1 MYQLLKSF
9 LFKLDPEKSHN
20 LALKWMHLMPS
31 FLFKAPHKI
40 PQQLLGYTFDHPVGL
55 AAGLDKNAQHID
67 ALARLGFSFIEVGTV
82 TPRPQLGN
90 AKPRMFRLPE
100 SKALINRMGFNNHGV
115 DELVENIQRSNYQG
129 ILGINIGKNK
139 ETPIEKAVDDYLICL
154 KKVYSHA
161 SYITVNISSPNTPDL
176 RDLHHQEHL
185 SKLISELRSEQLLLS
200 ERHQKYV
207 PLLIKVSPDETNESL
222 KRTAD
227 IIAFNG
233 IDGIIATNTTNDR
246 AGVEKQPMAHETGGL
261 SGAPL
266 KDRATASLKIIRQ
279 TVGEDL
285 ALIASGGVTDKESA
299 LEKIAAGANLVQ
311 LYTGLIYEGPALI
324 HAITKEIARKKD

>member
-1 MYQLLKSF
+1 
-9 LFKLDPEKSHN
+9 
-20 LALKWMHLMPS
+20 MHPIS
-31 FLFKAPHKI
+31 P
-40 PQQLLGYTFDHPVGL
+40 
-55 AAGLDKNAQHID
+55 
-67 ALARLGFSFIEVGTV
+67 
-82 TPRPQLGN
+82 
-90 AKPRMFRLPE
+90 
-100 SKALINRMGFNNHGV
+100 LIF
-115 DELVENIQRSNYQG
+115 
-129 ILGINIGKNK
+129 
-139 ETPIEKAVDDYLICL
+139 
-154 KKVYSHA
+154 
-161 SYITVNISSPNTPDL
+161 
-176 RDLHHQEHL
+176 HHQ
-185 SKLISELRSEQLLLS
+185 RSEQLLLS

-227 IIAFNG
+227 IIVSNG

-246 AGVEKQPMAHETGGL
+246 TGVEKQPMADETGGL

-266 KDRATASLKIIRQ
+266 QDRATASLKIIRQ

-324 HAITKEIARKKD
+324 HAITKEMARKKD

>member
-31 FLFKAPHKI
+31 FLFKAPHSI

-55 AAGLDKNAQHID
+55 AAGLDKNAQHLD
-67 ALARLGFSFIEVGTV
+67 ALARLGFSFVEVGTV

-90 AKPRMFRLPE
+90 AKPRMFRLPK

-115 DELVENIQRSNYQG
+115 DELVENVQRSNYQG

-139 ETPIEKAVDDYLICL
+139 DTPIEKAVDDYLICL
-154 KKVYSHA
+154 KKVYTHA

-185 SKLISELRSEQLLLS
+185 SKLISELRSEQLILS
-200 ERHQKYV
+200 DKHQKYV

-227 IIAFNG
+227 IIVSNG

-246 AGVEKQPMAHETGGL
+246 TGVEKQPMAYETGGL

-266 KDRATASLKIIRQ
+266 KDRATASLKVIRER
-279 TVGEDL
+279 VGEDL
-285 ALIASGGVTDKESA
+285 ALIASGGIMDKESA
-299 LEKIAAGANLVQ
+299 FEKIASGANLIQ

-324 HAITKEIARKKD
+324 HDITKELAKKKD